1 MINII
6 IPVGAGNSKKTTMSK
21 QPTTKQKAESATESA
36 IGIGL
41 KNKYVSQNFQLFK
54 IIIGSLITNK
64 YRL

>member
-21 QPTTKQKAESATESA
+21 QPTTKQKAESA

-41 KNKYVSQNFQLFK
+41 KNKYDSQNFQLFK